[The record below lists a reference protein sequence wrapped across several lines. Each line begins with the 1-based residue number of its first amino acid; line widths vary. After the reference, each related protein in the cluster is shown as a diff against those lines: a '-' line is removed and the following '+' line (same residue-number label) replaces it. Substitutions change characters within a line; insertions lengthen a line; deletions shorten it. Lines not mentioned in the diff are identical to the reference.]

1 MPREKQNPDR
11 HEQLLDELE
20 DIVSLLAQQT
30 DSKTTNLQVHIEDQR
45 KQLEDQDRR
54 RWTWFVI
61 IVSSVLLVIGILTF
75 EMWERQYDR
84 INSVEKQ
91 IVKTDT
97 SVESMK
103 DSILKKYEFREQLEE
118 HRKKAEED
126 RDKKDKE
133 LEDRIKVLEKEL
145 LRKK

>member
-1 MPREKQNPDR
+1 MPREKPIQDR
-11 HEQLLDELE
+11 QVQLLDELE

-30 DSKTTNLQVHIEDQR
+30 DSKTTNLQVHIEQQKKLLD
-45 KQLEDQDRR
+45 EQDKR
-54 RWTWFVI
+54 RWRWFAVLTT
-61 IVSSVLLVIGILTF
+61 SVLLAIGVLTF

-97 SVESMK
+97 SVEALK
-103 DSILKKYEFREQLEE
+103 DNIMKKYEFREQLED

-126 RDKKDKE
+126 RDKKDKD